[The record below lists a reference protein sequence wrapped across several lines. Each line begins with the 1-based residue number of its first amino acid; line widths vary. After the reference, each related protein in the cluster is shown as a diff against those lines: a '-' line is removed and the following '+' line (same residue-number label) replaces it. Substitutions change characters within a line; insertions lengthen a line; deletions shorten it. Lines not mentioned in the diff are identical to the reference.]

1 MKNQLEE
8 KKRRHAIQFNRQ
20 KLINDNQKMKLLQ
33 IEEKELLQNAF
44 NNVEKSQFDRKKELW
59 RSVMS

>member
-1 MKNQLEE
+1 
-8 KKRRHAIQFNRQ
+8 
-20 KLINDNQKMKLLQ
+20 MKLLQ